1 MSRPRSSPPEA
12 ADPGRDSSWFGSTV
26 AFSEEIDRPDDG
38 PDDGPFWAAR
48 VRRLLHG
55 GRATQ
60 RRIYATYLFARA
72 ALGLGLVGAQ
82 GLLNW
87 LSGRGPGAV
96 FWLAGIYAGQASLRW
111 WWWKRRAAQ
120 AQRLSAMHWWS
131 TIGVDVLLFGAMHW
145 LDTSSALNYGA
156 LLVLPVLMAG
166 VLSSRL
172 PALATASAV
181 TLLLLVTAFHK
192 GLQGGD
198 LPGLLSQAGLAG
210 AGLFMISLVSG
221 QMTQRLAREEQA
233 ARDSLELAFQ
243 QAELNRLVIDEM
255 SDGVL
260 VVDRVGT
267 VRAANPAARAL
278 LSDQGHC
285 PAPPFPLGQERGWR
299 ALRDA
304 VRRAYEAGHW
314 PPEGVDLSVAAAGE
328 MPRSIRVRARFTRGV
343 RLTAESSP
351 GRPGSQ
357 EVLAVLFVEELRQ
370 VLARQRQD
378 RLVAMGRISAGV
390 AHEIR
395 NPLAAVAQANA
406 LLQEDALRADQQRLV
421 RIIADNV
428 ERLRRIV
435 DDVLEAA
442 PGGTTPSRS
451 LDAVAETGTIVSE
464 WAHTVGLTL
473 GGTSRLKVELPTQVL
488 GVSFDPDHLRRVLVN
503 LLDNALRHASEQPGS
518 VLLRLE
524 ALEGDFVR
532 LTVANDGHPIPA
544 EVEPH
549 LFEPF
554 HSTRSRGTGL
564 GLYICRELCERHGAL
579 IDFVRL
585 PGERRCNQFIVVM
598 RRDVVPD
605 EARLHL

>member
-1 MSRPRSSPPEA
+1 MSRPRSGPRAAKEA
-12 ADPGRDSSWFGSTV
+12 ARDSSWFGSSV
-26 AFSEEIDRPDDG
+26 AFTEENDAA
-38 PDDGPFWAAR
+38 DDGPFWAAR
-48 VRRLLHG
+48 VRRLLQG

-87 LSGRGPGAV
+87 LSGRSLGEV
-96 FWLAGIYAGQASLRW
+96 FWLAGLYAGQASLRW

-120 AQRLSAMHWWS
+120 AQRLTAMHWWS
-131 TIGVDVLLFGAMHW
+131 TIGVDVLLFGGMHW

-166 VLSSRL
+166 VLSTRL

-260 VVDRVGT
+260 VVDRAGT

-304 VRRAYEAGHW
+304 VLRAYEAGHW
-314 PPEGVDLSVAAAGE
+314 PPEGVDLSVAATGE

-343 RLTAESSP
+343 RLTSEALP
-351 GRPGSQ
+351 GRSGSQQ

-442 PGGTTPSRS
+442 PGSSTPSRS

-464 WAHTVGLTL
+464 WAHTVGLSL
-473 GGTSRLKVELPTQVL
+473 GGASRLKVELPTQAL

-532 LTVANDGHPIPA
+532 LTVANDGQPIPP

-579 IDFVRL
+579 IDYVRL
-585 PGERRCNQFIVVM
+585 PGERRCNQFMVVM

>member
-1 MSRPRSSPPEA
+1 MSGD
-12 ADPGRDSSWFGSTV
+12 ADTGQDSSWFGPTAAFADDLDTTDDSTV
-26 AFSEEIDRPDDG
+26 
-38 PDDGPFWAAR
+38 WTAR

-60 RRIYATYLFARA
+60 RRIYATYLLARA
-72 ALGLGLVGAQ
+72 ALGLVLLAAQ
-82 GLLNW
+82 GLLSW
-87 LSGRGPGAV
+87 LGARSTGWV
-96 FWLAGIYAGQASLRW
+96 FWLGVGYALQACVRW
-111 WWWKRRAAQ
+111 GWWKRRAAQ
-120 AQRLSAMHWWS
+120 AQRLTAVHWWG
-131 TIGVDVLLFGAMHW
+131 TVGVDVLVFGLMHW
-145 LDTSSALNYGA
+145 LDATSALNYGA

-166 VLSSRL
+166 VLSTRL

-181 TLLLLVTAFHK
+181 TLLLLLTALHK
-192 GLQGGD
+192 GLEGGD
-198 LPGLLSQAGLAG
+198 LAGMLSQAGLAG
-210 AGLFMISLVSG
+210 AGVFMIALVAG
-221 QMTQRLAREEQA
+221 QMTQRLAREERA

-260 VVDRVGT
+260 VVDRTGR

-278 LSDQGHC
+278 LSDQGQC
-285 PAPPFPLGQERGWR
+285 PLPPFPLGQEKGWR
-299 ALRDA
+299 PLRDA
-304 VRRAYEAGHW
+304 VQAAYEAGHW
-314 PPEGVDLSVAAAGE
+314 PLEGIDLSVAAAGE
-328 MPRSIRVRARFTRGV
+328 VPRSIRVRARFTRGV
-343 RLTAESSP
+343 RLTPSEASA
-351 GRPGSQ
+351 GRQQ
-357 EVLAVLFVEELRQ
+357 EVLAVLFAEELRQ
-370 VLARQRQD
+370 VLARQRQE

-406 LLQEDALRADQQRLV
+406 LLQEDALRPDQQRLV
-421 RIIADNV
+421 RIMADNV

-442 PGGTTPSRS
+442 PGGSTPSRC

-464 WAHTVGLTL
+464 WAHTVGLPL
-473 GGTSRLKVELPTQVL
+473 GGTSRLQVLLPSAPL
-488 GVSFDPDHLRRVLVN
+488 GVSFDSDHLRRVLVN
-503 LLDNALRHASEQPGS
+503 LLDNALRHASDQPGA
-518 VLLRLE
+518 VCLQLE
-524 ALEGDFVR
+524 PLEGEFVR
-532 LTVANDGHPIPA
+532 LTVANDGLPIPA

-579 IDFVRL
+579 IDYVRR
-585 PGERRCNQFIVVM
+585 PDAARCNQFVVVM
-598 RRDVVPD
+598 RRDAVPD

>member
-1 MSRPRSSPPEA
+1 MSRPRPRAAQEA
-12 ADPGRDSSWFGSTV
+12 ERDSSWFGSTA
-26 AFSEEIDRPDDG
+26 AFTDELDA

-82 GLLNW
+82 SLLTW
-87 LSGRGPGAV
+87 LGGRSLGEV

-181 TLLLLVTAFHK
+181 TLLLLVTALHK

-255 SDGVL
+255 ADGVL
-260 VVDRVGT
+260 VVDRAGT

-285 PAPPFPLGQERGWR
+285 PIPPFPLAQERGWR
-299 ALRDA
+299 SLQEA
-304 VRRAYEAGHW
+304 VQQAYAAGHW

-328 MPRSIRVRARFTRGV
+328 APRSIRVRARFTRGV
-343 RLTAESSP
+343 RLTAEPSP
-351 GRPGSQ
+351 GRAGSQQ
-357 EVLAVLFVEELRQ
+357 EVLAVLFAEELRQ

-464 WAHTVGLTL
+464 WAHTVGLSL
-473 GGTSRLKVELPTQVL
+473 GGASRLKVELPTQAL

-503 LLDNALRHASEQPGS
+503 LLDNALRHAGEQPGS

-532 LTVANDGHPIPA
+532 LTVANDGQPIPA

-579 IDFVRL
+579 IDYVRL
-585 PGERRCNQFIVVM
+585 PSERRCNQFMVVM

>member
-1 MSRPRSSPPEA
+1 MSRSRSGGHAAEEA
-12 ADPGRDSSWFGSTV
+12 DRDSSWFGSTV
-26 AFSEEIDRPDDG
+26 AFSEELDAQ
-38 PDDGPFWAAR
+38 DDGPFWAAR

-60 RRIYATYLFARA
+60 RRIHSTYLFARA
-72 ALGLGLVGAQ
+72 ALGLGLLGAQ
-82 GLLNW
+82 GLLGW
-87 LSGRGPGAV
+87 LGGRSLGEV
-96 FWLAGIYAGQASLRW
+96 FWLAGVYAGQASLRW

-120 AQRLSAMHWWS
+120 AQRLTAMHWWS

-166 VLSSRL
+166 VLSTRL

-260 VVDRVGT
+260 VVDRAGT

-285 PAPPFPLGQERGWR
+285 PAPPFPLGQERGWQ
-299 ALRDA
+299 ALREA
-304 VRRAYEAGHW
+304 VQRAYEAGHW

-343 RLTAESSP
+343 RLTSESST

-357 EVLAVLFVEELRQ
+357 HEVLTVLFVEELRQ
-370 VLARQRQD
+370 ALARQRQD

-464 WAHTVGLTL
+464 WAHTVGLSL
-473 GGTSRLKVELPTQVL
+473 GGASRLKVELPTQAL

-524 ALEGDFVR
+524 VLEGDFVR
-532 LTVANDGHPIPA
+532 LTVANDGQPIPA

-579 IDFVRL
+579 IDYVRL
-585 PGERRCNQFIVVM
+585 PSERRCNQFMVVM

>member
-1 MSRPRSSPPEA
+1 MSRSRARA
-12 ADPGRDSSWFGSTV
+12 AQEEERDSSWFGSTV
-26 AFSEEIDRPDDG
+26 AFTDDLDA

-82 GLLNW
+82 SLLTW
-87 LSGRGPGAV
+87 LGGRSLGEV

-181 TLLLLVTAFHK
+181 TLLLLVTALHK

-210 AGLFMISLVSG
+210 AGLFMISLVAG

-260 VVDRVGT
+260 VVDRAGT

-285 PAPPFPLGQERGWR
+285 PAPPFPLAQERGWR
-299 ALRDA
+299 SLQEA
-304 VRRAYEAGHW
+304 VQQAYAAGHW

-328 MPRSIRVRARFTRGV
+328 APRSIRVRARFTRGV
-343 RLTAESSP
+343 RLTAEPSP
-351 GRPGSQ
+351 GRAGSQQ
-357 EVLAVLFVEELRQ
+357 EVLAVLFAEELRQ

-464 WAHTVGLTL
+464 WAHTVGLSL
-473 GGTSRLKVELPTQVL
+473 GGASRLKGELPTQAL

-503 LLDNALRHASEQPGS
+503 LLDNALRHAGEQPGS

-532 LTVANDGHPIPA
+532 LTVANDGQPIPA

-579 IDFVRL
+579 IDYVRL
-585 PGERRCNQFIVVM
+585 PGERRCNQFMGVM